1 MTFNSG
7 RGGKRTGAGRPLSSP
22 TRVLRVSLDIADN
35 IAHIE
40 SILALIQDYSIQSQD
55 ASSTSPRWE
64 IMRRFLADV
73 ESIKNKDN

>member
-40 SILALIQDYSIQSQD
+40 SILALIQDYSIQSKD
-55 ASSTSPRWE
+55 ASPTSPRWE